1 MIRCLELGITPAGEK
16 IVNSARASAQ
26 VNLAKK
32 LSGLSEKEFL
42 SVQQAKDLLHPL
54 FAQKSKP

>member
-42 SVQQAKDLLHPL
+42 SVQAKDLLHPL
-54 FAQKSKP
+54 FAQQSKP